1 MRPMMHFAMN
11 LTRTETYLTAFHD
24 ANPGATSR
32 AFEALPVT
40 CGERTFASTYAS
52 LISML
57 PDADANANADPQ
69 PLTVLD
75 LACGDG
81 HLLALL
87 RASRPAGQLELIGVD
102 LSAGELA
109 AARSRLGEGAAL
121 YRCKAQQLPL
131 ASGSVD
137 MVFSHLAL
145 MLMDEA
151 DGVVREVRRV
161 LKPGGRFAGVVGA
174 RPAANPALDLFIAL
188 YAGASKRPE
197 AVGLRFGNARWR
209 SEGGIRELLAPAFD
223 PPAVDDLHASRR
235 YTPAQLW
242 DWFLGMYDT
251 DLLTPDGR
259 ADLRQRYLFALRP
272 LCGPNGDL
280 RFEDRY
286 RRFSARAAL

>member
-1 MRPMMHFAMN
+1 MT
-11 LTRTETYLTAFHD
+11 LTRTEAYLSTFHD
-24 ANPGATSR
+24 ANPGVTSR
-32 AFEALPVT
+32 TFEALPVT
-40 CGERTFASTYAS
+40 CGERAFSSTYAS

-57 PDADANANADPQ
+57 PDADATADAQ

-87 RASRPAGQLELIGVD
+87 HASHPDGHLALIGVD

-109 AARSRLGEGAAL
+109 AARARLGEGAAL

-137 MVFSHLAL
+137 VVFCHLAL
-145 MLMDEA
+145 MLMDDA
-151 DGVVREVRRV
+151 DGVMRELRRV
-161 LKPGGRFAGVVGA
+161 LKPGGLFAGVVGA

-197 AVGLRFGNARWR
+197 VAGMRFGDARWR
-209 SEGGIRELLAPAFD
+209 SEDGIRSLLEPAFD
-223 PPAVDDLHASRR
+223 SLALNDLHATRR
-235 YTPAQLW
+235 CTPAQLW

-259 ADLRQRYLFALRP
+259 EDLRQRYLLALRP
-272 LCGPNGDL
+272 LCSTTGPDGDL
-280 RFEDRY
+280 QFEERY
-286 RRFSARAAL
+286 RQFSARVAL